1 MELRYERAANSI
13 ELLAKDEQLRKMR
26 IRNLLLG
33 DELDALNEKLFEEFE
48 RGDGAELEAQSWQA
62 DAEDA
67 SEKLERTT
75 NELRLKTRD
84 LDTLK
89 VNLKKN

>member
-1 MELRYERAANSI
+1 M
-13 ELLAKDEQLRKMR
+13 RKMR

-48 RGDGAELEAQSWQA
+48 RGDGAELEAQTWQA

-67 SEKLERTT
+67 NEKLERTT
-75 NELRLKTRD
+75 NELRQKTRE
-84 LDTLK
+84 LENLK
-89 VNLKKN
+89 VG